1 MRQVWT
7 WTAVVVAVCALGAC
21 GKAAQPEPEDPTLAP
36 RKSRLSECRWVPVT
50 PEWNEPCT
58 HQNQG
63 AKLEVTLREGGRPE
77 DATKQTAT
85 CECE

>member
-1 MRQVWT
+1 
-7 WTAVVVAVCALGAC
+7 
-21 GKAAQPEPEDPTLAP
+21 
-36 RKSRLSECRWVPVT
+36 VPVT